1 MRFSKILLIIV
12 FLFSVST
19 TVYAVEISVGGS
31 AGGGLPIVRGQDYA
45 DRFAGFMDLG
55 YKYKRC
61 RAPIAIVSQFDVMFQ
76 FIPYLALETGLGF
89 KYSTEQLAFHN
100 GPGTDPGGSDNNYY
114 IWQRSQV
121 HIPIMLRG
129 QYEYELLNYQLV
141 TYFSAGAKFGVP
153 VFQDYILEGYTD
165 SVWNENNQVKNSYK
179 SSNFALDVAFAL
191 GQEFKIGTSHYVGFR
206 FSYDMNVIR
215 PYATSKVNAQGVPS
229 EAGTMPDGVDLYHDD
244 LTVALTYRYVIGR

>member
-1 MRFSKILLIIV
+1 MRLNKILLIIV

-31 AGGGLPIVRGQDYA
+31 LGAGVPIVRGQDYA

-61 RAPIAIVSQFDVMFQ
+61 RSPYSLSSQFDVMFQ

-89 KYSTEQLAFHN
+89 KYSTEQVAFHN

-129 QYEYELLNYQLV
+129 QYEYKVGV
-141 TYFSAGAKFGVP
+141 TYFSAGVKLGVP
-153 VFQDYILEGYTD
+153 VLQDYILEGYTD
-165 SVWNENNQVKNSYK
+165 SVWNEDNQVKNSYK
-179 SSNFALDVAFAL
+179 SSGFALDVAFAL
-191 GQEFKIGTSHYVGFR
+191 GQEFKIGMSHYVGFR

-215 PYATSKVNAQGVPS
+215 PYATSKVNTGGVPS